1 MFVIDCSI
9 VAVNLGL
16 LRAACDAVRA
26 AAALLAEKH
35 NGSRV
40 GFVMCDVRCRYIGC
54 VKGRLTEKID
64 ADYESAF
71 ACVQPDAWLLSVDE
85 TTLPDVTP

>member
-1 MFVIDCSI
+1 
-9 VAVNLGL
+9 
-16 LRAACDAVRA
+16 
-26 AAALLAEKH
+26 
-35 NGSRV
+35 
-40 GFVMCDVRCRYIGC
+40 MCDVRCRYIGC

-71 ACVQPDAWLLSVDE
+71 ACVQPDTWLLSVNE